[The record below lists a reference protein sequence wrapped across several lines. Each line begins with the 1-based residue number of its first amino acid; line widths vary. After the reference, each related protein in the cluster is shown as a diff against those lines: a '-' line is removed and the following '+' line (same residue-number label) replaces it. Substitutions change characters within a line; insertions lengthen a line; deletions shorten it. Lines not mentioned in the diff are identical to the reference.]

1 MADRKFSEL
10 ISSGTLDGS
19 EIVAVTKSSATRR
32 TTTQE
37 IANLAPPSP
46 IAMKDQGTD
55 HDVTFVSAEDNTA
68 NRTLEWVLGNADR
81 RITLEGDVTLPGGT
95 MVTTTGAQ
103 TISGKT
109 LATLIGSVQKLEG
122 AGAVNTTT
130 LTTMLETDDANALT
144 LADGDEGQIK
154 IVIMTTDGGDGTLT
168 PTNFGNGTT
177 ITFDDPGEA
186 VILQFLDGD
195 WWALAVNGATVA

>member
-10 ISSGTLDGS
+10 TSAGALDGS
-19 EIVAVTKSSATRR
+19 EIIAVTKASATRR
-32 TTTQE
+32 TTAQE

-46 IAMKDQGTD
+46 IAIIDQGTD
-55 HDVTFVSAEDNTA
+55 HTVTFISAENNSA
-68 NRTLEWVLGNADR
+68 NRTLEWVLGDADR
-81 RITLEGDVTLPGGT
+81 RITLQGDVTLPGGT
-95 MVTTTGAQ
+95 IVSTDAAQ
-103 TISGKT
+103 TLSAKT
-109 LATLIGSVQKLEG
+109 LATLIGSVQVLAG

-144 LADGDEGQIK
+144 LADGAEGQIK

-168 PTNFGNGTT
+168 PSNFGNGST

-186 VILQFLDGD
+186 VILQFLDGE
-195 WWALAVNGATVA
+195 WWVLAINGATVS